1 MKRILS
7 LVVLIVLAAL
17 LPAAAA
23 VDTETGGAPPDFLEV
38 DDGANYRLLSLGFIP
53 NVGQCDPGVEYVL
66 QHQGTTV
73 FFTRN
78 GLVLVHTPGSPDNAP
93 VDVIRQS
100 FAGASPDTQLTAS
113 GQRQGVV
120 NYYVGNDSSEWLS
133 GIPVYSRVIY
143 EGLYPGIDLVYAEEN
158 GRLKREFRISPGAD
172 PSQIELLYEG
182 ESMPHVDGDGVLR
195 FASPAGE
202 LLESPL
208 VCWQVIGGKRVDR
221 AAEYIAD
228 DGSVR
233 IAVAEYDAGHE
244 LIIDPE
250 LVYSSYL
257 GGEYWDM
264 GYALAGDGE
273 GGVWVTGYTASP
285 DFPVLDDSNGKW
297 SQIAFVSHFSST
309 GALLSSTCL
318 GGTITEYGHV
328 LAGDGVGGVWVMGQT
343 VSTDFPV
350 LNPSQSDYGGGGDT
364 FISHFSS
371 DGTLLSSTY
380 LGGEN
385 YDYGSALAGDG
396 TGGVWVMGGNQYGG
410 FPVTGGAFERGN
422 RGGWDVFV
430 SHFASNGT
438 LLSSTCL
445 GGMNQDDGSALAGDG
460 DGGVW
465 VTGET
470 QSVHVPDNPNSGF
483 PVLNAYQWDN
493 EGSYDAFVSHF
504 SSNGTLL
511 YSTYLGGDERDSGY
525 ALAIDGAGGV
535 WVTGDTRSDNFPTL
549 NAHQSIYGGGSSYGD
564 RFVSHF
570 SQEGALLSSTYLG
583 GEGDDCDGG
592 AGREDDHRYTLAGD
606 GDGGVWVT
614 GCTKSTAFPI
624 TDDAFQSTYGG
635 GDYYDAFV
643 SHFSSEGALLLST
656 YLGGE
661 DTDYGKALAG
671 DDAGG
676 VWVAGYTGSNDFP
689 VLRAYQST
697 YSGGSSD
704 AFVAKFGIVELPT
717 ADFAANV
724 TSGPVPLVV
733 QFTDLSTGDP
743 TSWLWS
749 FGDGAT
755 STDQNPIHIY
765 TAAGTYTVSL
775 TVSNSAGSDEISIT
789 DYITVEHG
797 TISIT
802 APGYGNATIGDEI
815 TLWGMNNDSATT
827 YLFLTGP
834 GLNATGVNLTDL
846 SMPVV
851 NDNPSTFTIRY
862 VEIDDS
868 WEYLW
873 NTQYVRGGLLEE
885 ETYTI
890 YAVSSPRDGAHLSDA
905 VYATTTVRF
914 QAPTITAEVSSAT
927 VAPGDECRITGI
939 AGGAPPNVQ
948 IWIFGP
954 DYYGDYNGA
963 LGVWIASVEADGTF
977 DYVLYGTD
985 MLQEG
990 QYYVVV
996 QHPVDDNFGVMAD
1009 PATGVIYGEG
1019 IANVTL
1025 TDLQASD
1032 AVTAL
1037 INALDSPGVDDIY
1050 ATLNFEVIDSAPQA
1064 NFTANVTAG
1073 TMPLTVQFTDTSTGD
1088 PTAWSW
1094 SFGDGNTSTDQDP
1107 VHTYTSPGNYS
1118 VALTVSDGNAID
1130 TMTKEHYILVQQPL
1144 PRAELIFNV
1153 NYNRGTANDTI
1164 ASGTSPCRL
1173 AYLTGVYNPSDN
1185 RESILGNLSFVLDAP
1200 EIISTEPAA
1209 EIDGTRVTWTFPP
1222 STEISPGMT
1231 LSTAATT
1238 SVFAPRT
1245 SGVTLERSCNRTTFT
1260 EAGVQQ
1266 VTLQMTFDTVDNLD
1280 NLWGRIECTGT
1291 DDVRP
1296 AIAPGSIS
1304 TDLPLRSLGEGYA
1317 GVQFTI
1323 NRSAIET
1330 GRQYTLSCAVEV
1342 DPLRPVTYTPACAV
1356 WEVKNSAS
1364 AVAPEGTTV
1373 TLPANLLPKNVN
1385 NVVFSSA
1392 TPCAWSCTLN
1402 DHVITS
1408 LHQRAVPVSM
1418 PSNASFTADTTAGV
1432 APLTVRFT
1440 DTSSNNPTSWLWTF
1454 GDGATST
1461 DQNPIHTYTLPG
1473 NYTVT
1478 LSINGGKE
1486 TCTKPGYIKVTP
1498 VLFGDANEDGTVN
1511 QADTLVVLQEI
1522 VGLGFL
1528 EKPDPETD
1536 PDRFRKTDVHANG
1549 VIEVSDAL
1557 FIAQHNVGL
1566 RDVWFEIL

>member
-1 MKRILS
+1 M
-7 LVVLIVLAAL
+7 VLIVLAAL

-23 VDTETGGAPPDFLEV
+23 ANTETGGAPPDFLEV

-78 GLVLVHTPGSPDNAP
+78 GLVLIHTQGSADNTP

-100 FAGASPDTQLTAS
+100 FAGASPETQLMAS
-113 GQRQGVV
+113 GQRPGVV
-120 NYYVGNDSSEWLS
+120 NHYLGNDSSEWLS
-133 GIPVYSRVIY
+133 GIPVYSRVVY

-158 GRLKREFRISPGAD
+158 GRLKREFHISPGAD

-182 ESMPHVDGDGVLR
+182 ESRPHVDGDGVLR

-208 VCWQVIGGKRVDR
+208 VCWQVIGGKRIDR
-221 AAEYIAD
+221 AAEYIVD

-273 GGVWVTGYTASP
+273 
-285 DFPVLDDSNGKW
+285 
-297 SQIAFVSHFSST
+297 
-309 GALLSSTCL
+309 
-318 GGTITEYGHV
+318 
-328 LAGDGVGGVWVMGQT
+328 
-343 VSTDFPV
+343 
-350 LNPSQSDYGGGGDT
+350 
-364 FISHFSS
+364 
-371 DGTLLSSTY
+371 
-380 LGGEN
+380 
-385 YDYGSALAGDG
+385 
-396 TGGVWVMGGNQYGG
+396 
-410 FPVTGGAFERGN
+410 
-422 RGGWDVFV
+422 
-430 SHFASNGT
+430 
-438 LLSSTCL
+438 
-445 GGMNQDDGSALAGDG
+445 
-460 DGGVW
+460 
-465 VTGET
+465 
-470 QSVHVPDNPNSGF
+470 
-483 PVLNAYQWDN
+483 
-493 EGSYDAFVSHF
+493 
-504 SSNGTLL
+504 
-511 YSTYLGGDERDSGY
+511 
-525 ALAIDGAGGV
+525 
-535 WVTGDTRSDNFPTL
+535 
-549 NAHQSIYGGGSSYGD
+549 
-564 RFVSHF
+564 
-570 SQEGALLSSTYLG
+570 
-583 GEGDDCDGG
+583 
-592 AGREDDHRYTLAGD
+592 
-606 GDGGVWVT
+606 GGVWVT

-755 STDQNPIHIY
+755 STEQHPTHTY
-765 TAAGTYTVSL
+765 RLPGTYTVNL
-775 TVSNSAGSDEISIT
+775 TASNSAGSDEKSVT

-802 APGYGNATIGDEI
+802 APGDGNATIGDEI
-815 TLWGMNNDSATT
+815 ALSGTNTDSATT

-834 GLNATGVNLTDL
+834 GLNATGVNLMNL

-851 NDNPSTFTIRY
+851 NDNPSTFTIGY

-868 WEYLW
+868 WEYRW
-873 NTQYVRGGLLEE
+873 DTHSVRGGLLEE

-890 YAVSSPRDGAHLSDA
+890 YAVSSPRDEAHLSDA

-914 QAPTITAEVSSAT
+914 QPPTITATASSAT
-927 VAPGDECRITGI
+927 VAWGDELRINGTATGI
-939 AGGAPPNVQ
+939 PDDVQ

-954 DYYGDYNGA
+954 DYYGRYDGA
-963 LGVWIASVEADGTF
+963 LETQHWNVKSDGAFEGVLDT
-977 DYVLYGTD
+977 Y

-996 QHPVDDNFGVMAD
+996 QHPVDHDYGVMAD

-1025 TDLQASD
+1025 TDLQAAD

-1050 ATLNFEVIDSAPQA
+1050 ATLTFEVVGSTPQA

-1118 VALTVSDGNAID
+1118 VALTVSNGNAND
-1130 TMTKEHYILVQQPL
+1130 TVTKEHYIQVQQPL

-1164 ASGTSPCRL
+1164 TSGTSPCRL

-1185 RESILGNLSFVLDAP
+1185 QESILGNLSFVLDAP

-1238 SVFAPRT
+1238 SAFAPRT

-1260 EAGVQQ
+1260 ESGIQQ

-1296 AIAPGSIS
+1296 AIVPGTIS
-1304 TDLPLRSLGEGYA
+1304 TDLPLRGLGEGHA
-1317 GVQFTI
+1317 RVQFTI
-1323 NRSAIET
+1323 NRSGIET

-1342 DPLRPVTYTPACAV
+1342 DPLRPVTYAPACAV

-1373 TLPANLLPKNVN
+1373 TLPVNLLPKNVN
-1385 NVVFSSA
+1385 TVVFSSA

-1408 LHQRAVPVSM
+1408 LHQRAVPVSI
-1418 PSNASFTADTTAGV
+1418 PSNASFTADTTGGV

-1440 DTSSNNPTSWLWTF
+1440 DTSSNSPSSWLWTF
-1454 GDGATST
+1454 GDGNTST

-1478 LSINGGKE
+1478 LSVNGGEE
-1486 TCTKPGYIKVTP
+1486 THTKPNYIKVTP

-1522 VGLGFL
+1522 VGLGLL
-1528 EKPDPETD
+1528 EMPDPKTD
-1536 PDRFRKTDVHANG
+1536 PDRFRKTDVHVNG

-1557 FIAQHNVGL
+1557 FIAQYNVGL
-1566 RDVWFEIL
+1566 RDVWFELL